1 MKMSGIIEIRLVKGV
16 KCMEMIKRN
25 LYLDQVRPFI
35 DQDLIKV
42 LIGLRRSG
50 KTILLSQIRALL
62 LERGV
67 PKENMIEINFESR
80 RFKKL
85 EDADIFYQYVT
96 ECAEKAEGKVYL
108 FLDEIQHAAEWHS
121 VLPSFRVDFDCDI
134 YVTGSNSKLLSGEL
148 ATHMAGRYVS
158 FHVYPFILSEIRE
171 FYEKNGISYT
181 NEQIFT
187 EYLKYGGLPMRLALP
202 DEHSVRTYLEDVYD
216 SVVMKDIL
224 SRYAIRNENLL
235 RKLLEFLLDNIGDLF
250 SARSICRTLITGGQA
265 TTVETVLNYI
275 DKLQAGM
282 ILSKAERYDIKGKN
296 ILASTVKYYAG
307 DIGLRNVSKASEQT
321 DTSKL
326 FENIVYLE
334 MLSRGYN
341 VKVGKL
347 DTQEIDFVCYKGQ
360 KKLYIQVAYLLT
372 EDCIER
378 EFGNL
383 EKIADNYPK
392 YVISGDRIDRSRNG
406 IVHYNI
412 IEFLLNRKEM

>member
-1 MKMSGIIEIRLVKGV
+1 MIKISKDV
-16 KCMEMIKRN
+16 KCMEMIRRN
-25 LYLDQVRPFI
+25 LYLDRIRPFI

-42 LIGLRRSG
+42 LIGIRRSG
-50 KTILLSQIRALL
+50 KTILLSQIRDIL
-62 LERGV
+62 LESGIS
-67 PKENMIEINFESR
+67 KENIIEINFESR

-96 ECAEKAEGKVYL
+96 ERAEKATGKVYL
-108 FLDEIQHAAEWHS
+108 FLDEIQHMKEWHS
-121 VLPSFRVDFDCDI
+121 VIPSFRIDFDCDI

-148 ATHMAGRYVS
+148 ATYMAGRYVS
-158 FHVYPFILSEIRE
+158 FHVYPFSLSEIQE
-171 FYEKNGISYT
+171 FYEKNAIPHT
-181 NEQIFT
+181 DEKIFT

-235 RKLLEFLLDNIGDLF
+235 RKLLEFLLDNIGNPF
-250 SARSICRTLITGGQA
+250 SARSICRTLITGGQS

-296 ILASTVKYYAG
+296 ILASTEKYYAG
-307 DIGLRNVSKASEQT
+307 DIGLRNVSKASEQI

-326 FENIVYLE
+326 YENVVYLE
-334 MLSRGYN
+334 MVGRGYD

-347 DTQEIDFVCYKGQ
+347 DAQEIDFVCYKGQ
-360 KKLYIQVAYLLT
+360 KKLYIQVAYVLT
-372 EDCIER
+372 EDCMER

-383 EKIADNYPK
+383 EKIDDNYPK
-392 YVISGDRIDRSRNG
+392 YVISSDIIDMSRNG

-412 IEFLLNRKEM
+412 IDFLLNRKEM